1 RTHTPITNEEL
12 LTNHEEWMDVLWE
25 ELSGGLHEVGPLVR
39 VLVRLVAA
47 AVLGG
52 LLGVERQYEHKSAG
66 MRTHMLVALGAAL
79 FTAAPLVGQVSADGV
94 TRIIQGIAAGIGFIG
109 GGTILKMTDQ
119 HEVRGLTTAA
129 NIWLAAAVG
138 ATAGA
143 GWVVPAAVGTFLAL
157 IILFVLIRIENW
169 LRMPR
174 GH

>member
-1 RTHTPITNEEL
+1 
-12 LTNHEEWMDVLWE
+12 M
-25 ELSGGLHEVGPLVR
+25 
-39 VLVRLVAA
+39 AA

-52 LLGVERQYEHKSAG
+52 VLGVERQYEHKSAG

-79 FTAAPLVGQVSADGV
+79 FTAAPLLGGVSPENV
-94 TRIIQGIAAGIGFIG
+94 TRIIQGIASGIGFVG

-138 ATAGA
+138 VAVGG
-143 GWVVPAAVGTFLAL
+143 GWLVPAVLGTLLAL
-157 IILFVLIRIENW
+157 VVLYT
-169 LRMPR
+169 LRRVESWFGMPE

>member
-1 RTHTPITNEEL
+1 MDDVVWQEL
-12 LTNHEEWMDVLWE
+12 C
-25 ELSGGLHEVGPLVR
+25 GGLQDVEPLLR
-39 VLVRLVAA
+39 VVVRLVAA
-47 AVLGG
+47 AFLGG

-79 FTAAPLVGQVSADGV
+79 FTAAPLLGGVTDKVGAEHV
-94 TRIIQGIAAGIGFIG
+94 TRIIQGIAAGVGFIG

-138 ATAGA
+138 VAAGA
-143 GWVVPAAVGTFLAL
+143 GWLLPAVVGTVLAL
-157 IILFVLIRIENW
+157 VILYLLGHVERW
-169 LRMPR
+169 CGMPR

>member
-1 RTHTPITNEEL
+1 
-12 LTNHEEWMDVLWE
+12 MDVLWE
-25 ELSGGLHEVGPLVR
+25 ELSGGWHDFGPPLR
-39 VLVRLVAA
+39 VVVRLVAA

-52 LLGVERQYEHKSAG
+52 VLGVERQYEHKSAG

-79 FTAAPLVGQVSADGV
+79 FTAAPALAGVNTDGV
-94 TRIIQGIAAGIGFIG
+94 TRIIQGIAAGIGFVG

-138 ATAGA
+138 VAVGA
-143 GWVVPAAVGTFLAL
+143 GWLVPAAVGTGLAL
-157 IILFVLIRIENW
+157 VILYT
-169 LRMPR
+169 LRRVEKWCGMPD

>member
-1 RTHTPITNEEL
+1 
-12 LTNHEEWMDVLWE
+12 MDVFWE
-25 ELSGGLHEVGPLVR
+25 ELTGGWHDAAPLVR
-39 VLVRLVAA
+39 LLVRLIAA

-52 LLGVERQYEHKSAG
+52 VLGVERQYEHKSAG

-79 FTAAPLVGQVSADGV
+79 LTAAAALGGVDAAGV
-94 TRIIQGIAAGIGFIG
+94 TRIIQGIAAGIGFVG

-138 ATAGA
+138 AAVGG
-143 GWVVPAAVGTFLAL
+143 GWLVPAVLGTVLAL
-157 IILFVLIRIENW
+157 VILYS
-169 LRMPR
+169 LRRVERWFGMPE